1 MGSTS
6 YDEARDP
13 ADATWSGA
21 SWYGPSTGEYWIV
34 NPREYADP
42 RKHGPDYQQRARRPL
57 QDREADA
64 LSDADAVPG
73 AADAADAAAAA
84 SAEAAARG
92 ADSTPSAEASTP
104 VGSAPDDA
112 GASRAR
118 GRRSRPA
125 PRWAAAATESGWT
138 ESGDARPVV
147 AAPEEHAAAPL
158 RWLGEPADDPV
169 RRLGLALVAWPPI
182 GLAAATL
189 IGGATACTA
198 FGAQCDG
205 TDAMLPWLAQAL
217 ILGVLLLVP
226 ALTRILATGT
236 IALLAGVAPVT
247 AFLLAFGASGAP
259 QAAPA
264 LAVLLGTA
272 WLVGVAWA
280 IARRVRPPDAGAGT
294 GVAT

>member
-1 MGSTS
+1 MAAV
-6 YDEARDP
+6 EEP
-13 ADATWSGA
+13 A
-21 SWYGPSTGEYWIV
+21 
-34 NPREYADP
+34 
-42 RKHGPDYQQRARRPL
+42 
-57 QDREADA
+57 
-64 LSDADAVPG
+64 
-73 AADAADAAAAA
+73 
-84 SAEAAARG
+84 AEE
-92 ADSTPSAEASTP
+92 P
-104 VGSAPDDA
+104 
-112 GASRAR
+112 
-118 GRRSRPA
+118 
-125 PRWAAAATESGWT
+125 
-138 ESGDARPVV
+138 
-147 AAPEEHAAAPL
+147 AAAPL

-169 RRLGLALVAWPPI
+169 RRLGIALVAWPPI
-182 GLAAATL
+182 GLAAAAL
-189 IGGATACTA
+189 IGEATGCTA

-217 ILGVLLLVP
+217 VLGVLLLVP

-280 IARRVRPPDAGAGT
+280 VARRVRRPDAGSGA